1 LPPYSLSLDISSN
14 PLTHPRFTSSEDII
28 IVFIVIC
35 ELSARWDDLL
45 FRGLSSPIHCT
56 IVAIVT
62 LALPLALG
70 LLCCLDRLLLLF
82 VVLSLLQAH
91 EVLTIN
97 LIELLLDVVND
108 LLDARDHNEL
118 KSVHSSVCHF

>member
-1 LPPYSLSLDISSN
+1 MPPYSLSLDISSN

-28 IVFIVIC
+28 IVIC

-56 IVAIVT
+56 IVAIIT
-62 LALPLALG
+62 LALSLALG

-108 LLDARDHNEL
+108 FLDARDHNEL
-118 KSVHSSVCHF
+118 KSVHSSVGHF